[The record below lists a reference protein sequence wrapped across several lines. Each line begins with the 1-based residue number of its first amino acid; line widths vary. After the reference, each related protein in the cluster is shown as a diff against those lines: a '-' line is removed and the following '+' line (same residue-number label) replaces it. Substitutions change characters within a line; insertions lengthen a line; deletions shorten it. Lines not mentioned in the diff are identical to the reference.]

1 MNVLKSPGLWIFV
14 AGLEMLF
21 LTHMAEMLYPG
32 YSVSDDVISKLGVGP
47 TASKVMFTTGVIV
60 FGLLS
65 LVCAGLL
72 HERNK
77 RSWIWLLLSL
87 SGVGAVG
94 VGAFNMDSFSEVH
107 AVFAVLAF
115 LFGNLAVLYSYKLVR
130 PPLSYSFAL
139 LGLIGLAAL
148 ALMGS
153 RTYLGLGYG
162 GMERMVFYPAMFWA
176 IAFGAILLADDA
188 RTVPA

>member
-1 MNVLKSPGLWIFV
+1 ML

-47 TASKVMFTTGVIV
+47 TASKVLFTTGVIV

-65 LVCAGLL
+65 LVCAALL
-72 HERNK
+72 RERNK

-87 SGVGAVG
+87 SGAGAIGVG
-94 VGAFNMDSFSEVH
+94 VFNMDSFSGAH
-107 AVFAVLAF
+107 AVSAVMAF
-115 LFGNLAVLYSYKLVR
+115 LFGNLAVLYSFKLVR
-130 PPLSYSFAL
+130 APLSYSFAM

-148 ALMGS
+148 VLMGTG
-153 RTYLGLGYG
+153 TYLGLGYG
-162 GMERMVFYPAMFWA
+162 GMERMIFYPAMFWA
-176 IAFGAILLADDA
+176 IAFGAVLLADDA